1 MILPLILGL
10 STWELIAIV
19 AVILLLFGAK
29 RIPSIMRNI
38 GKGVNSFKK
47 GVTEL
52 QDEIENGTESSESI
66 DKGSEENK

>member
-29 RIPSIMRNI
+29 RIPSILRNI
-38 GKGVNSFKK
+38 GQGVNSFKK

-52 QDEIENGTESSESI
+52 QDEIENGTESSESNY
-66 DKGSEENK
+66 KGSEENK